1 MLCLLIYYTVIYIDL
16 PNMRTTILG
25 NALEST
31 LGYTNGQQSL
41 ILTSAVVINCA
52 FFKSIGPKVISFF
65 FSN

>member
-1 MLCLLIYYTVIYIDL
+1 
-16 PNMRTTILG
+16 MRTTILG

-65 FSN
+65 FLINIFWLY